1 MYLNFPSSFPLS
13 NTDHANNVDQFIL
26 KFSTGFTSMFL
37 CRPNLE
43 ELCDMLTDDINP
55 AAKLPNYWTVNQGD
69 LGMTSRSF
77 GSKYKMGEHFTRFTR
92 KN

>member
-1 MYLNFPSSFPLS
+1 MYLNFPSSCPLS

-43 ELCDMLTDDINP
+43 ELCDMLTDDINR
-55 AAKLPNYWTVNQGD
+55 AAKLP
-69 LGMTSRSF
+69 RSF
-77 GSKYKMGEHFTRFTR
+77 GSEYKMGEHCARFTR